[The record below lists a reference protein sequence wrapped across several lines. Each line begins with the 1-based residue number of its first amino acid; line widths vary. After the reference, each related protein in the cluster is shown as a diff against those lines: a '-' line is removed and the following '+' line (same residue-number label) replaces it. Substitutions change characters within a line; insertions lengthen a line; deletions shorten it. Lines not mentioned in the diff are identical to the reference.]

1 MSTELAREVAHV
13 GLQNQS
19 RYVIKRKMWSFME
32 RIFRVYTPDGQM
44 TMYVKHPLLKL
55 REEFM
60 VYSDETETTALL
72 KVKARQAIAI
82 NFSYDI
88 TDATTGQMLGTVQ
101 KKGLASILR
110 DKFIILDGTGAE
122 IGHMEETGSAILRRV
137 LKFLPGKHAI
147 FMNGAQVGAINQ
159 VFRFFMK
166 EFNVEM
172 TQGAVDPRFGLA
184 CALLA
189 LMADARREDRR

>member
-1 MSTELAREVAHV
+1 MSTELAREVANV
-13 GLQNQS
+13 SLETQS
-19 RYVIKRKMWSFME
+19 RYVIKRKLWSFME

-60 VYSDETETTALL
+60 VYSDETETNALL

-88 TDATTGQMLGTVQ
+88 TDAGTGQLLGTVQ

-122 IGHMEETGSAILRRV
+122 IGYMEETGSAILRRIF
-137 LKFLPGKHAI
+137 KFLPGKHAI
-147 FMNGAQVGAINQ
+147 FMNQNQ
-159 VFRFFMK
+159 VFRFFNK

-172 TQGAVDPRFGLA
+172 TQGAIDPRFGLA